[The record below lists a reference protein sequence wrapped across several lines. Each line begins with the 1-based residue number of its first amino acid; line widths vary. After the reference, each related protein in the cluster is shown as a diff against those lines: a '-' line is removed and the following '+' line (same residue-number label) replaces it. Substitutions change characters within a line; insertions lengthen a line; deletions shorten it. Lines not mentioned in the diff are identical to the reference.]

1 MGQSVNSQQVR
12 LHWQTFSE
20 MGTINA
26 LSSFKTQRLSA
37 KTRRL
42 KVNDPQHAKPR
53 YIVGSDIEAALH

>member
-26 LSSFKTQRLSA
+26 LSSFKIQRLSA

-42 KVNDPQHAKPR
+42 KVNDP
-53 YIVGSDIEAALH
+53 

>member
-12 LHWQTFSE
+12 LHLPTFSE

-26 LSSFKTQRLSA
+26 LSSFKTQRLSV

-42 KVNDPQHAKPR
+42 KVNDP
-53 YIVGSDIEAALH
+53 